1 MLFQDINQD
10 AALVDTAPVD
20 SLAARLAIPSHLL
33 TQSTHPTLHVAYER
47 YKGCLEAQER
57 LATMV
62 LMGEWSGRVP
72 ILEEVLKLF
81 VPKSTWYNYFVKAFG
96 KIEDYPALHDYLERT
111 DDAPLGKD
119 LFRTHRS
126 SYTYTD
132 IFDYRARCD
141 RARHQE
147 KRKDDNS
154 GEGSS
159 KQAKKAKVEAR
170 TKKVEPKRKSG
181 GSHRRS

>member
-1 MLFQDINQD
+1 M
-10 AALVDTAPVD
+10 
-20 SLAARLAIPSHLL
+20 
-33 TQSTHPTLHVAYER
+33 VA
-47 YKGCLEAQER
+47 
-57 LATMV
+57 
-62 LMGEWSGRVP
+62 MGEWSGRVP

-81 VPKSTWYNYFVKAFG
+81 VPKSTWYNYYIKAFG
-96 KIEDYPALHDYLERT
+96 KIEDYPALHDYLEHT
-111 DDAPLGKD
+111 VDAPLAKD
-119 LFRTHRS
+119 LFRTHKS

-141 RARHQE
+141 RAQHQE

-170 TKKVEPKRKSG
+170 TKKVELKRKSG
-181 GSHRRS
+181 GSYRRS